1 MTVTMTA
8 IRDLVKVNCM
18 FVRWEGVS
26 TVDELRLLESTSSP
40 LYICAIRNRSL
51 HRHQR
56 DMKSEVDCLWST
68 INRLGKYFTRCLRQ
82 GRRSSAPP
90 TLEGQG
96 LQMTFTHCSTRVP
109 IWRRWCPH
117 LVRKCNM
124 SCYCP
129 TQSLVISKLQ
139 CDYQDVFNINMITC
153 GVAARGVI
161 VEQW

>member
-1 MTVTMTA
+1 MTA

-56 DMKSEVDCLWST
+56 DVYEKQVWLLMRT

-82 GRRSSAPP
+82 GRRNSAPA
-90 TLEGQG
+90 TLEGRG

-124 SCYCP
+124 SSCCP
-129 TQSLVISKLQ
+129 TQSLIISELQ
-139 CDYQDVFNINMITC
+139 CDYQDVLYINMIAC
-153 GVAARGVI
+153 GVAAHGLI